1 MFLQDTQDTNYYDT
15 GHGDVQ
21 FSQKGKLAL
30 TFVRVTMWK
39 DVMLNV
45 TLNLI
50 QGQLSYPTKKA
61 DADFRQHDGGAV
73 TVRVT
78 AVGTTRGLSRP

>member
-1 MFLQDTQDTNYYDT
+1 MFLQDTQDTNTHDT

-21 FSQKGKLAL
+21 FS
-30 TFVRVTMWK
+30 RVGTWK
-39 DVMLNV
+39 DVLLNV

-73 TVRVT
+73 TVR
-78 AVGTTRGLSRP
+78 GTVR

>member
-1 MFLQDTQDTNYYDT
+1 
-15 GHGDVQ
+15 
-21 FSQKGKLAL
+21 
-30 TFVRVTMWK
+30 MWK

-45 TLNLI
+45 TQNLI

-73 TVRVT
+73 TVSMTVR
-78 AVGTTRGLSRP
+78 